1 MKIKAKNELKRGSAS
16 VEVIMSVAVFMVLML
31 IAFWITAQV
40 YSTIYGINAVSSGAG
55 LSTIITLH

>member
-55 LSTIITLH
+55 LSIIVTHY